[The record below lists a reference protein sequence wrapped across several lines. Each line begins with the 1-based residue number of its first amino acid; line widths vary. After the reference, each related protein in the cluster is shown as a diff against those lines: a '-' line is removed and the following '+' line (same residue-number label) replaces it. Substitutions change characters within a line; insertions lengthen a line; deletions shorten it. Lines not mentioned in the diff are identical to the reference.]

1 MSKTIGIDLGTTNS
15 CMAVLVDGKPVIIP
29 NAEGER
35 TTPSVVAFTKAGQRL
50 IGTPAKQQQLANP
63 HSTLSSIKR
72 FMGRQWEEVSEEM
85 AIAAYPVEKSDR
97 GDVNISV
104 AGVRYTPQE
113 ISAMILQK
121 LKADAEAYLGEGVT
135 EAVITVP
142 AFFNDAQ
149 RKATRDAGRIAGL
162 NVLRIINEPTAA
174 SLAYG
179 LDKAEDQTVLV
190 FDLGG
195 GTFDVSILGLGA
207 GLFEVKA
214 TSGDNHL
221 GGDNFDKAIVD
232 WLLGEFHREQGV
244 DLAADPIALSRLY
257 AAAEKAKIELSSM
270 PTTLV
275 KLPFITAT
283 PAGAKHLSLELTRLQ
298 LNALSAALIARTTG
312 PILQALADAG
322 LEARQIDQVVLVGGM
337 TRMPAVQDKI
347 RELID
352 KEPHQNI
359 NPDEVVAMGAAIQAG
374 VLLGE
379 VKDVLLLDVT
389 SLSLGIE
396 TKGGVFTRLIER
408 NTSIPTLKTQTFT
421 TAEDNQCLM
430 EIHVLQG
437 ESEMA
442 VFNKSLGIFL
452 LDDLPLVRRGL
463 LEVDVTFDIDA
474 NGIIHVEAQDI
485 ATGNQRQIQ
494 IEGGSG
500 LTEDEISRMVK
511 SAETYADAAHRLRE
525 LADLRNHAEVL
536 AAEIE
541 RSLNK
546 FYSHIKVAEAAL
558 ITQRI
563 ADLRQVIEAVDAA
576 EIRSRTEALVA
587 AAQVL
592 SSSDD
597 HDDPID
603 RQATQGGGM
612 SHGY

>member
-1 MSKTIGIDLGTTNS
+1 M
-15 CMAVLVDGKPVIIP
+15 
-29 NAEGER
+29 
-35 TTPSVVAFTKAGQRL
+35 
-50 IGTPAKQQQLANP
+50 
-63 HSTLSSIKR
+63 
-72 FMGRQWEEVSEEM
+72 
-85 AIAAYPVEKSDR
+85 
-97 GDVNISV
+97 
-104 AGVRYTPQE
+104 
-113 ISAMILQK
+113 
-121 LKADAEAYLGEGVT
+121 
-135 EAVITVP
+135 
-142 AFFNDAQ
+142 
-149 RKATRDAGRIAGL
+149 
-162 NVLRIINEPTAA
+162 
-174 SLAYG
+174 
-179 LDKAEDQTVLV
+179 
-190 FDLGG
+190 
-195 GTFDVSILGLGA
+195 
-207 GLFEVKA
+207 
-214 TSGDNHL
+214 
-221 GGDNFDKAIVD
+221 
-232 WLLGEFHREQGV
+232 
-244 DLAADPIALSRLY
+244 
-257 AAAEKAKIELSSM
+257 
-270 PTTLV
+270 
-275 KLPFITAT
+275 
-283 PAGAKHLSLELTRLQ
+283 
-298 LNALSAALIARTTG
+298 
-312 PILQALADAG
+312 
-322 LEARQIDQVVLVGGM
+322 
-337 TRMPAVQDKI
+337 QDKI

-379 VKDVLLLDVT
+379 VKDVLLLDVI

-421 TAEDNQCLM
+421 TAEVNQCLM

-485 ATGNQRQIQ
+485 ATGNQRKIQ

-541 RSLNK
+541 RSLNH

-558 ITQRI
+558 ITQGI